1 MKLRHTILSLAL
13 ATCATAAMQATTPV
27 RRTISH
33 QQPNGQVV
41 TINAVGNGRYTLYS
55 LDGTAV
61 LPGTDGHYYYATLNA
76 DGQLVIGTT
85 LAGHAARSTAQP
97 RLSTAQAE
105 ALLNAALPVAPV
117 VRQGGMSAKSLTT
130 STPDGLGEYGK
141 SALGAVQSI
150 GSPTLPVV
158 MVDFAD
164 RAFQDTITTA
174 KVTRFFNETG
184 YRDEPAARGSVRD
197 YFVAQSDSL
206 FTPTFEVVAHVKLP
220 RGYVYYGKDGSK
232 GVTDPNARQFVIDAL
247 AEASKVADFG
257 PYCTP
262 GSTDVPMV
270 VLMFAGPGQQSS
282 FEDGNSNYLWAKFQ
296 QSSFSV
302 NDNKYQVRSYF
313 MGNELLQ
320 TYGTGP
326 NDVTGAAIDGVGLF
340 AHEFGH
346 ALGLPDYY
354 NTADSSAFNT
364 MGYWDIM
371 DYGQYYQNG
380 YRPIGYTAHERSYLG
395 WLHVTELTDSA
406 QACRLLALDGSQG
419 NEGGAR
425 AYVVRNPEHAN
436 EYYMFENRTT
446 NTWHTKTMGTG
457 MLITHI
463 DYDRSAWNYNRVNT
477 VQNHQ
482 RMQFVPAD
490 SIKEGNKTSE
500 SMNMNALFAGYR
512 ADLFPGTKGVTQFPD
527 THTPAATLYNGSSKL
542 LERPIYNIA
551 VQPDGSITFSYL
563 DASITGIGQ
572 TATVVRQPAKAIY
585 DMSGRRIASWE
596 TAAPGLYI
604 VNGVKVAKR

>member
-1 MKLRHTILSLAL
+1 MKLRHTIFTLAL
-13 ATCATAAMQATTPV
+13 ATCATAAVQATIPV

-33 QQPNGQVV
+33 RQPNGQVV
-41 TINAVGNGRYTLYS
+41 TINAVGNGRFTLYS

-61 LPGTDGHYYYATLNA
+61 LPGTDGHYYYATQNA
-76 DGQLVIGTT
+76 DGQLAASAT
-85 LAGHAARSTAQP
+85 LAGSTIRSAALP

-105 ALLNAALPVAPV
+105 ALLNASLPAAPV
-117 VRQGGMSAKSLTT
+117 VRQGMSAKSLTT
-130 STPDGLGEYGK
+130 STADGLGEYGK
-141 SALGAVQSI
+141 SAQGAVPSI
-150 GSPTLPVV
+150 GRPTLPVV

-164 RAFQDTITTA
+164 RAFQDTINTA

-206 FTPTFEVVAHVKLP
+206 FEPSFEVVAHVKLP
-220 RGYVYYGKDGSK
+220 NGYAYYGKDGSN
-232 GVTDPNARQFVIDAL
+232 GSTDPNGAQFVRDAL
-247 AEASKVADFG
+247 AEASKVADFA

-270 VLMFAGPGQQSS
+270 VLMYAGPGQQSS
-282 FEDGNSNYLWAKFQ
+282 FEDGCSDYLWAKFQ
-296 QSSFSV
+296 QSTYSV
-302 NDNKYQVRSYF
+302 NDGACQVRSYF

-320 TYGTGP
+320 TYGSSK
-326 NDVTGAAIDGVGLF
+326 NDVTGAAIDGIALF

-346 ALGLPDYY
+346 AIGLPDYY
-354 NTADSSAFNT
+354 NTTNSSAFNT
-364 MGYWDIM
+364 MSYWDIM

-380 YRPIGYTAHERSYLG
+380 YRPVAYTAHERSYLG

-425 AYVVRNPEHAN
+425 AYVVRNPEKAS
-436 EYYMFENRTT
+436 EYYMFENRTVG
-446 NTWHTKTMGTG
+446 TWHTKTMGTG

-463 DYDRSAWNYNRVNT
+463 DYDRTAWNNNRVNT
-477 VQNHQ
+477 SESHQ

-490 SIKEGNKTSE
+490 NVKEGKDTSKGL
-500 SMNMNALFAGYR
+500 SALFAGYR
-512 ADLFPGTKGVTQFPD
+512 ADLYPGTTGATEFTD
-527 THTPAATLYNGSSKL
+527 TTTPAATLFNGSSQL
-542 LERPIYNIA
+542 LSRPIYNIA
-551 VQPDGSITFSYL
+551 AKPDGSITFSYL
-563 DASITGIGQ
+563 DASITGIGR
-572 TATVVRQPAKAIY
+572 ATTVGHQPAKAIY

-596 TAAPGLYI
+596 AAAPGLYI
-604 VNGVKVAKR
+604 VNGVKVVKH